1 VVKGI
6 VAVVPVVVGVVVV
19 VLVVV
24 VVGVAVVVVNT
35 VVNEPEQVQA
45 VDVFVR
51 KPYEVH
57 VLQRLKGGEQTD

>member
-19 VLVVV
+19 ALVVV
-24 VVGVAVVVVNT
+24 VVEVVVNT

-45 VDVFVR
+45 VDVLVR